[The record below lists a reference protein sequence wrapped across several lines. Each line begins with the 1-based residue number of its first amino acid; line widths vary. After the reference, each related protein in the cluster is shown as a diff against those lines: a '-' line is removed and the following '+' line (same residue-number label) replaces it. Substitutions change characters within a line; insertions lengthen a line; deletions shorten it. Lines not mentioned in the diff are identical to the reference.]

1 MEAKNPYL
9 NHSNQTVMKYLW
21 SPWRMKY
28 IEEHEEDGACVFC
41 EAQTQP
47 DGEGNLIVHRGERSY
62 AILNR
67 YPYTTGH
74 LLILPFEHISKLD
87 ELDPETR
94 IEMVEMIN
102 TSVQILREIYHPDG
116 FNIGMNL
123 GEAAGAGIPRHLHW
137 HVVPR
142 WFGDTNFI
150 SSLGGTRVIPEALQD
165 TYRKIR
171 SAWEEDK
178 GRG

>member
-1 MEAKNPYL
+1 
-9 NHSNQTVMKYLW
+9 MKYLW

-28 IEEHEEDGACVFC
+28 IEEHEEDGVCVFC
-41 EAQTQP
+41 EAQTQR
-47 DGEGNLIVHRGERSY
+47 DDEGNLIVHRGERSY
-62 AILNR
+62 VILNR

-74 LLILPFEHISKLD
+74 LLILPFQHLSKLD
-87 ELDPETR
+87 ELEPETR
-94 IEMVEMIN
+94 IEMLEMIN
-102 TSVQILREIYHPDG
+102 TSVKILREIYDPDG

-150 SSLGGTRVIPEALQD
+150 STVGGTRVIPEALED
-165 TYRKIR
+165 TYRKIKD
-171 SAWEEDK
+171 AWKE
-178 GRG
+178 GQNSG

>member
-1 MEAKNPYL
+1 
-9 NHSNQTVMKYLW
+9 
-21 SPWRMKY
+21 
-28 IEEHEEDGACVFC
+28 
-41 EAQTQP
+41 
-47 DGEGNLIVHRGERSY
+47 LIVHRGERSY

-74 LLILPFEHISKLD
+74 LLILPFKHVSKLD
-87 ELDPETR
+87 ELKPETR
-94 IEMVEMIN
+94 VEMVEMIN
-102 TSVQILREIYHPDG
+102 TSVQILREIYQPDG

-142 WFGDTNFI
+142 WFGDTNFMT
-150 SSLGGTRVIPEALQD
+150 SAGGTRVIPEALAD

-171 SAWEEDK
+171 KAWEK
-178 GRG
+178 QNSG

>member
-1 MEAKNPYL
+1 
-9 NHSNQTVMKYLW
+9 
-21 SPWRMKY
+21 MKY